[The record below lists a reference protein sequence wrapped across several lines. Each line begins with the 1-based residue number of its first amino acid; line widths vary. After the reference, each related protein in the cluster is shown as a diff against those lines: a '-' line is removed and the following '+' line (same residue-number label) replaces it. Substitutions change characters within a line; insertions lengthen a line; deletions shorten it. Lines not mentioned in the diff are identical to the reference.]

1 MTQKF
6 TILFDLDGTLVDT
19 APDLM
24 NAHNHVMNK
33 FGYKTKSTNEIRS
46 LIGKGAGTMISRSL
60 WNSAK
65 IELKKIEDKAIKEKM
80 VTEFINFYAK
90 NILVKS
96 KLINGVKDFLKW
108 SKSKKIS
115 LGICTNKQERLAID
129 LLKKIGI
136 NSYFEYVAGCD
147 TFNYCKPDAR
157 HLTSVIEIMG
167 GNLKDTIMVG
177 DSEVD
182 AQSAFNASLPFVLLE
197 NGYTD
202 KNSNQIKHDHLIK
215 DYVGFEKI
223 ILKYLND

>member
-33 FGYKTKSTNEIRS
+33 FGYKTKSTNDIKA

-65 IELKKIEDKAIKEKM
+65 IELKKIKEKEIKEKM
-80 VTEFINFYAK
+80 VTEFVDFYGK

-96 KLINGVKDFLKW
+96 KLMNGVKDFLNW
-108 SKSKKIS
+108 SKNEKIS

-157 HLTSVIEIMG
+157 HLTNVVEIMG
-167 GNLKDTIMVG
+167 GNLKKTIMVG

-182 AQSAFNASLPFVLLE
+182 AESAFNASLPFVLLE

-202 KNSNQIKHDHLIK
+202 KKSNQIKHNHLIK
-215 DYVGFEKI
+215 DYIGFEKI
-223 ILKYLND
+223 VSMYLND

>member
-33 FGYKTKSTNEIRS
+33 FGYKTKSTNEIRT